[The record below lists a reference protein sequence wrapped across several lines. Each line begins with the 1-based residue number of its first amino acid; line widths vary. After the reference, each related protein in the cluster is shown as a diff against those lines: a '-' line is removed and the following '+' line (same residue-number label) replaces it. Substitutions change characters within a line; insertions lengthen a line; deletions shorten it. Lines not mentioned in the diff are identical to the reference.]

1 MNVAG
6 TSQFFQPEGEDI
18 FGANNPLG
26 EFLNTG
32 TFETV
37 YVDQD
42 IRISR
47 TSGPLFEQLR
57 VFVRKESGIIGS
69 DIINNLQSE
78 LRTEEKAEVSASAAL
93 AESRLRKITDA
104 SQNIREIV
112 TSVGVD
118 VTKDVQQNLEEV
130 SSAFGD
136 AIDDVVEKVQDEVE
150 NDLNEL
156 GEALKGVEDS
166 LDGGGTFLEAVS
178 NVTKVATKIPQEVSK
193 IVNDDIGN
201 VSKSLGEALDSI
213 VKDVQDTIEDDLEK
227 INESL
232 TDVQNAV
239 SGNDEDKVDGP
250 VDDGK

>member
-78 LRTEEKAEVSASAAL
+78 LRTEEKAEVGA

-104 SQNIREIV
+104 SQNIGEIV

-130 SSAFGD
+130 SSAVGD

-201 VSKSLGEALDSI
+201 VSKSVGEALDSI